1 MQHAAEST
9 HGLAAAMT
17 RAASKQTYYT
27 LRYLADRQ
35 RVADAYRAYA
45 YFRWI
50 DDQIDDVAAAP
61 AEGARFI
68 ERQKALMESCY
79 QGRQPRQLIPEEQ
92 MLADLIRGDQETNS
106 GLQSYIR
113 NMMAVIAFDAHRRGR
128 LISELELAGY
138 TRSLA
143 IAVTEVLHYFIGH
156 GQPSPPHGARYLA
169 ASGAHIA
176 HMLRDT
182 LEDVEAGYFNVPR
195 EYLVANKIG
204 PRDVD
209 SEPYCAWVHR
219 RTNLARAQFRSGK
232 DYLAQAKNIRLR
244 LAGYAYIARFEFT
257 LDTIERLDYRLLPQ
271 PVQPE
276 GLRQSVRTSG
286 PALALA
292 LFPPRH
298 N

>member
-1 MQHAAEST
+1 MQNASHSSHE
-9 HGLAAAMT
+9 LAAAIT
-17 RAASKQTYYT
+17 RVASKQTYYT

-61 AEGARFI
+61 AEGVAFI
-68 ERQKALMESCY
+68 ERQKALMEICY
-79 QGRQPRQLIPEEQ
+79 QGRQPSHLGPEEQ
-92 MLADLIRGDQETNS
+92 MLADLILGDQEMNS

-128 LISELELAGY
+128 LISELELARY

-143 IAVTEVLHYFIGH
+143 IAVTEVLHYFIDH
-156 GQPSPPHGARYLA
+156 KQPPPRHGARYLA

-209 SEPYCAWVHR
+209 SEPYRVWIQGRAS
-219 RTNLARAQFRSGK
+219 LARAQFSSGK
-232 DYLAQAKNIRLR
+232 AYLAQLKNFRLR
-244 LAGYAYIARFEFT
+244 LAGYVYIARFEFT
-257 LDTIERLDYRLLPQ
+257 LDTIERLNYRLLPESAHA
-271 PVQPE
+271 E
-276 GLRQSVRTSG
+276 GRHLGVRTSG

-298 N
+298 D